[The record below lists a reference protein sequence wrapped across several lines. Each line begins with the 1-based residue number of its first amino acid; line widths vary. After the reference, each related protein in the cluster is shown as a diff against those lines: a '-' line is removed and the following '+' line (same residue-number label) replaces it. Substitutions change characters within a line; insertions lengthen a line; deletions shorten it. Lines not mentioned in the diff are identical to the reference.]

1 MKRSGKITKAKEI
14 QMKGL
19 KSRLKKGMVFALSLA
34 MAAGLAPAMSGG
46 ADTVQAAEGAA
57 EPEVSLYATKNQMM
71 DDTFKPG
78 ADGNT
83 TSTGKLAFG
92 NKEWYILGSDSGV
105 PGENTIIFAARPFS
119 NSTIPFCSDTNQTK
133 KYTGTDVVY
142 TADFQPSDVNV
153 NHYGTSDLRR
163 RLNEMATEY
172 FTPEEQNLMNATPVK
187 TIDTKNN
194 CRYTT
199 TDKLYALSFNYDASL
214 EKICAGSEEGTVI
227 LNRYPYWNKEADFWL
242 RSPSSIGSDETDAN
256 KAWYATNSAAVL
268 GNGNNEQHSI
278 RPAANLDLTNVL
290 FASAVGATT
299 SGEVRAEAMIPPED
313 GISMTL
319 RLDGSSKDI
328 GTVTCNYKTGEIKA
342 SKGTTSDVVAL
353 VVQGKNEYYNWYYRK
368 PITGSNSVIVTAS
381 EIKESV
387 NSKYIT
393 ITSDINLSRCKI
405 WLETT
410 SEYGMLYAVD
420 ATEDTGVP
428 QAPNITGQPQDKTIK
443 AGESATFTVEAS
455 GTDLTYQWQ
464 IDLNNGYGW
473 QNISSATGK
482 EYTISEVN
490 IKDSGLQVRCVVSNA
505 GGSITTNA
513 ATLTVTENTV
523 PSPNPVNYDII
534 DGANSAWTQNTDG
547 SLVIRGNGDY
557 AKFQHVIVDGT
568 VIGAE
573 NYTVTEGSTIITLK
587 ADYLRT
593 LSAGSHTFEI
603 VWTDGS
609 AGTVFTVNT
618 DSTGN
623 TGNNPD
629 SNNNGSNNG
638 DSGNNNNNGSNPDNS
653 NTDNNNTDNGNTD
666 NSNTDNGNVS
676 SSPSVAQPQNTT
688 NNKDAVPKTGEHTPF
703 TWLYLPA
710 ILSGAGLILTAK
722 RGRKKQEV
730 SED

>member
-1 MKRSGKITKAKEI
+1 
-14 QMKGL
+14 
-19 KSRLKKGMVFALSLA
+19 MVFALSLA

-78 ADGNT
+78 ADGTATNI
-83 TSTGKLAFG
+83 GKLVFG
-92 NKEWYILGSDSGV
+92 KNSAGKAQEWYILGKDNGVSGDNVIVFATNPINGNQAFSSDL
-105 PGENTIIFAARPFS
+105 GEKDCNEDGGDYDNPPLR
-119 NSTIPFCSDTNQTK
+119 
-133 KYTGTDVVY
+133 VY
-142 TADFQPSDVNV
+142 P
-153 NHYGTSDLRR
+153 NHYGVSDLRKA
-163 RLNEMATEY
+163 LQNMASGESY
-172 FTPEEQNLMNATPVK
+172 FTEAEQNLMNGTTV
-187 TIDTKNN
+187 TTYDLKNN
-194 CRYTT
+194 QYYTT
-199 TDKLYALSFNYDASL
+199 TDKLYALQGNCYDTKFL
-214 EKICAGSEEGTVI
+214 RAGSDGGTV
-227 LNRYPYWNKEADFWL
+227 LAMSSYWSNAEKPTFWL
-242 RSPSSIGSDETDAN
+242 RSHSNYNSSDSKDVLIAEQACGVGYAN
-256 KAWYATNSAAVL
+256 CTYEFNV
-268 GNGNNEQHSI
+268 
-278 RPAANLDLTNVL
+278 RPASNLKLTDVL
-290 FASAVGATT
+290 FASAATATASEYIRKEELTEGA
-299 SGEVRAEAMIPPED
+299 A
-313 GISMTL
+313 MTL
-319 RLDGSSKDI
+319 RLDGTNLDI
-328 GTVTCNYKTGEIKA
+328 GEVTYNTSNNYIEAK
-342 SKGTTSDVVAL
+342 KG
-353 VVQGKNEYYNWYYRK
+353 N
-368 PITGSNSVIVTAS
+368 IAS
-381 EIKESV
+381 EVYLIVQWKEGDTDCYGYETI
-387 NSKYIT
+387 NKPTMIIWNIDYSK
-393 ITSDINLSRCKI
+393 CKI
-405 WLETT
+405 WLETKGND
-410 SEYGMLYAVD
+410 GMIYAVN

-523 PSPNPVNYDII
+523 PSPDPVNYDII

-557 AKFQHVIVDGT
+557 AKFQQVIVDGT
-568 VIGAE
+568 VIGTE

-609 AGTVFTVNT
+609 ASTAFTVNS

-629 SNNNGSNNG
+629 N
-638 DSGNNNNNGSNPDNS
+638 
-653 NTDNNNTDNGNTD
+653 NTD
-666 NSNTDNGNVS
+666 NSNTDNSNTDNSNTDNSNTG
-676 SSPSVAQPQNTT
+676 SSPSAAQPQSTANQ
-688 NNKDAVPKTGEHTPF
+688 KDAVPKTGEHTPL

-722 RGRKKQEV
+722 KGRKRRET
-730 SED
+730 SEE